1 MAKVDGD
8 GVLSLVMAGVMEV
21 SGDGVQVVGVV
32 VDSTNPRFLK
42 KVKLGNPRRN
52 QKEKQMKKHPKKTK
66 PK

>member
-52 QKEKQMKKHPKKTK
+52 QKEKQMKKHQKKTK